1 MALGVGYELQGF
13 AIAIYRTNDELRQA
27 VDYLQSSNYVKSAQ
41 AHPVA
46 LPPVPID
53 LSLSKG
59 LDAMKRIDWK
69 ILRSLQWDARKTLG
83 DIASD
88 VGASVPT
95 VRKRLA
101 FMRKHNLIE
110 ETIQINPA
118 AAERQLVV
126 MLMMRNSLIAKLD
139 PFEFEN
145 RLRTF
150 FSESYWISFRMAN
163 QPEYMLTF
171 VIDSSKQVAPIRSEL
186 VSLFE
191 GTEITH
197 QMIVPQWLYYPDF
210 RDNLIDEHLG

>member
-1 MALGVGYELQGF
+1 
-13 AIAIYRTNDELRQA
+13 
-27 VDYLQSSNYVKSAQ
+27 
-41 AHPVA
+41 VA

-53 LSLSKG
+53 LSLAKG
-59 LDAMKRIDWK
+59 LDAMKGIDWK

-95 VRKRLA
+95 VRKRLT

-118 AAERQLVV
+118 AAERQIVV
-126 MLMMRNSLIAKLD
+126 MLMMRNPLIAQLD
-139 PFEFEN
+139 PYEVEK
-145 RLRTF
+145 RLRNK
-150 FSESYWISFRMAN
+150 FSESYWISFRIAN

-171 VIDSSKQVAPIRSEL
+171 VIDSSKQVVPIRSEL
-186 VSLFE
+186 LSLFE
-191 GTEITH
+191 DTEILH

-210 RDNLIDEHLG
+210 RDNLIDENLG